1 MPSRR
6 ALLAALPAIAVIRP
20 AGATPET
27 MQAAIREFLD
37 GPPGGGGDRPITK
50 GRVAMDIPPLVENG
64 NTVPL
69 SVVVESPMTPSDH
82 VRRIAVFTS
91 RNPLPGVIVAELG
104 PRAGAARFAT
114 RIRLA
119 TTQHITALAEMSDG
133 SVWSDTAEIVVTL
146 AACVES

>member
-6 ALLAALPAIAVIRP
+6 AVLAALPAIAVIRP

-27 MQAAIREFLD
+27 MQAAIREFL
-37 GPPGGGGDRPITK
+37 GRDRPIQK
-50 GRVAMDIPPLVENG
+50 GRVTMDIPPLVENG

-69 SVVVESPMTPSDH
+69 SVVVESPMTPADH

-91 RNPLPGVIVAELG
+91 RNPLPSVIVAELG

-119 TTQHITALAEMSDG
+119 TTQHIMALAEMNDG

>member
-6 ALLAALPAIAVIRP
+6 AVLAALPAIAVIRP

-27 MQAAIREFLD
+27 MQAAIREFL
-37 GPPGGGGDRPITK
+37 GGDRPITK

-69 SVVVESPMTPSDH
+69 SVVVESPMTATDH
-82 VRRIAVFTS
+82 VRRIAVFNS
-91 RNPLPGVIVAELG
+91 RNPLPGVIVTELG
-104 PRAGAARFAT
+104 PRAGAARLAT

-119 TTQHITALAEMSDG
+119 TTQQITALAEMSDG